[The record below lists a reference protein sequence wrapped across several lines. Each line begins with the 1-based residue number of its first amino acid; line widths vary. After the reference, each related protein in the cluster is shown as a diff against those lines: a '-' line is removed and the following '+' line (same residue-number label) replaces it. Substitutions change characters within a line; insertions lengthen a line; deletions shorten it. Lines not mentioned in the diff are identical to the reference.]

1 MILLG
6 LMNCGVAVASIWA
19 IRQIVSL
26 AQSGYR
32 ASLLSS
38 VAIYGIL
45 LILSAGYSVW
55 YKRYRVQ
62 FQVILEF
69 EQKVRE
75 KLHKKSSRIS
85 NESFETYQANA
96 TIRMADGARQN
107 LFRYVEIWI
116 SIVMA
121 MMQAV
126 VVVAYISSFQIW
138 FLLLLPLSVLPTC
151 LELVYQAKL
160 WKKYYKEVEQ
170 LKWEES
176 EYLKALTDEVA
187 CKESRLTRAF
197 ELLPQKWYE
206 SRLNRKKIENN
217 KSKKMLNLRLILT
230 PVELAGNAGG
240 YITSVLLL
248 YLGKI
253 DFAGCSAGIAAYAS
267 LVSAFGTLAEM
278 IGNEAQYR
286 QMVQPFF
293 QYWNLAERKGSEEG
307 CSLKQE
313 IRLDHVSFHY
323 PDQTHNVIEDLSFAI
338 SKGEVVAVVGENG
351 AGKTT
356 LAKLI
361 LGIFQPSSGV
371 VYYDNRDISEY
382 CESSVHKMQST
393 VSQNFNRYKM
403 TVEDNIAIG
412 DFDKRNRQEIK
423 QRFETYFADSAI
435 SLDTFLGKEFGG
447 MELSGGQWQQLSCAR
462 GFYKNGD
469 ILVMDEATSAIDP
482 LKEKAM
488 YDSFKKELRGKTG
501 VIITHRLGAV
511 SLADRIIVLENG
523 RMVQSGT
530 HKQLIEEDGLYARM
544 WISQTRSYNESGNK

>member
-1 MILLG
+1 
-6 LMNCGVAVASIWA
+6 
-19 IRQIVSL
+19 
-26 AQSGYR
+26 
-32 ASLLSS
+32 
-38 VAIYGIL
+38 
-45 LILSAGYSVW
+45 
-55 YKRYRVQ
+55 
-62 FQVILEF
+62 
-69 EQKVRE
+69 
-75 KLHKKSSRIS
+75 
-85 NESFETYQANA
+85 
-96 TIRMADGARQN
+96 
-107 LFRYVEIWI
+107 
-116 SIVMA
+116 
-121 MMQAV
+121 
-126 VVVAYISSFQIW
+126 
-138 FLLLLPLSVLPTC
+138 
-151 LELVYQAKL
+151 VYQAKL

-253 DFAGCSAGIAAYAS
+253 DFASCSAGIAAYAS

-530 HKQLIEEDGLYARM
+530 HKQLIEEGGLYARM